1 MKKKMINATR
11 IEGVLYQ
18 HKLELK
24 VSGANSKKPGTEY
37 ITGTIDVAT
46 DNKMVNI
53 VPVHYT
59 YVTATTANGKENST
73 FKTLK
78 GIIDG
83 TIGCYTD
90 PAVKDNAAKVRI
102 DSTIGLNEFYSNR
115 TGTEELVSVKR
126 NEGGFIH
133 ETPSISENE
142 AQRSTFEVDA
152 VILKAFEKDEV
163 TDAGGNVVAPQKVV
177 LDARIFDFRNNMLP
191 VQFSVISEQA
201 QKYFL
206 DLNPS
211 PKEPVFTKIKG
222 SIISQQITR
231 YITEASA
238 FGEDSVREVQSSNK
252 DYVVTWA
259 AQDPYEFGLEETITI
274 DDLKAC
280 GQARENALAEMKQR
294 ADEWRAQQGN
304 AIKAAPTAAASQP
317 AVTDDDYNF

>member
-1 MKKKMINATR
+1 MFSSDVDKSVKIHPKNAIKTKMHPLSVVMLIILILWSA
-11 IEGVLYQ
+11 ILLFCLGWAL
-18 HKLELK
+18 
-24 VSGANSKKPGTEY
+24 
-37 ITGTIDVAT
+37 
-46 DNKMVNI
+46 M
-53 VPVHYT
+53 
-59 YVTATTANGKENST
+59 ST
-73 FKTLK
+73 FK
-78 GIIDG
+78 
-83 TIGCYTD
+83 
-90 PAVKDNAAKVRI
+90 
-102 DSTIGLNEFYSNR
+102 
-115 TGTEELVSVKR
+115 
-126 NEGGFIH
+126 
-133 ETPSISENE
+133 EN
-142 AQRSTFEVDA
+142 F
-152 VILKAFEKDEV
+152 
-163 TDAGGNVVAPQKVV
+163 
-177 LDARIFDFRNNMLP
+177 FDFRNNMLP

-304 AIKAAPTAAASQP
+304 AIKAAPTAAAASQP